1 MLAEETRAGRGDE
14 KEGFVKEITARAA
27 DFSRWYIDVIR
38 KADLVDYAPVRGCMV
53 IKPGGYALWEKVQEG
68 LDRRFKATGHRNA
81 YFPLFIPQSFVEME
95 KEHVEG
101 FAPELPWVTE
111 VGGEQLQEKL
121 AVRPTSETIICSMY
135 SKWIQSYRDLP
146 MLLNQWCN
154 VVRWEKRT
162 LPFLRTS
169 EFLWQEG
176 HTAHRTEDEAVA
188 ETIQMLRVYQ
198 DFVEN
203 DLAIPVIPGLKTE
216 KEKFAGA
223 VRTYC
228 IEALMQDGRAL
239 QSGTSH
245 FLGQNFAKPFNI
257 QFLDA
262 DGQLKYVWQTSWGM
276 STRIIGAL
284 VMVHG
289 DDRGLVIP
297 PKVAEIQVVIVPIA
311 PVKERPKVIERA
323 GQIAAE
329 LAEVAR
335 VHVDDREEH
344 SPGWKFNE
352 WELKGVP
359 IRVEIGP
366 RDLKAG
372 QAVMVR
378 RDTGVKEPVP
388 LTELKDKVTATLA
401 AIQTDLYDRA
411 KRLMAENTHRVRDYD
426 EFKEVME
433 SRRGFVVA
441 GWCGDPGCEAK
452 VKEETG
458 ATIRCLPLDQP
469 DDPGTCLVCGG
480 KATSQAHF
488 ARAY

>member
-1 MLAEETRAGRGDE
+1 MAEESKKGTG
-14 KEGFVKEITARAA
+14 EGQDFVKEITAQSV

-53 IKPGGYALWEKVQEG
+53 IKPGGYAIWEKVQEG

-81 YFPLFIPQSFVEME
+81 YFPLFIPESFIQLE

-111 VGGEQLQEKL
+111 AGGEKLAERL
-121 AVRPTSETIICSMY
+121 AVRPTSETIICAMY
-135 SKWIQSYRDLP
+135 AKWIQSYRDLP
-146 MLLNQWCN
+146 VLMNQWCN

-176 HTAHRTEDEAVA
+176 HTAHRTAEQAEA

-203 DLAIPVIPGLKTE
+203 DLAIPVVPGLKSE

-228 IEALMQDGRAL
+228 VEAMMQDGKAL
-239 QSGTSH
+239 QAGTSH
-245 FLGQNFAKPFNI
+245 FLGQNFAVPFNI

-289 DDRGLVIP
+289 DDRGLILP
-297 PKVAEIQVVIVPIA
+297 PKVAEVQVVIVPIA
-311 PVKERPKVIERA
+311 PVKERANVLAEVGKVA
-323 GQIAAE
+323 GE
-329 LAEVAR
+329 LGEVAR
-335 VHVDDREEH
+335 VRVDDREEH

-359 IRVEIGP
+359 VRLEIGP

-372 QAVMVR
+372 QAILVR

-388 LTELKDKVTATLA
+388 LAQLKERVAAALADIQASLLARARQRMDEKTTKVAS
-401 AIQTDLYDRA
+401 Y
-411 KRLMAENTHRVRDYD
+411 E
-426 EFKEVME
+426 EFKETVE
-433 SRRGFVVA
+433 ARRGFVVA
-441 GWCGDPGCEAK
+441 GWCDDAACEAK

-469 DDPGTCLVCGG
+469 EDPGSCLVCGR
-480 KATSQAHF
+480 KAKYQAYF

>member
-1 MLAEETRAGRGDE
+1 MVEESKKGAAGQD
-14 KEGFVKEITARAA
+14 FVKEITTRST

-53 IKPGGYALWEKVQEG
+53 IKPGGYAIWEKVQEG

-81 YFPLFIPQSFVEME
+81 YFPLFIPESFVQLE

-111 VGGEQLQEKL
+111 AGGEKLTERL

-135 SKWIQSYRDLP
+135 AKWIQSYRDLP

-176 HTAHRTEDEAVA
+176 HTAHRTSEEAEE
-188 ETIQMLRVYQ
+188 ETIRMLRVYQ

-203 DLAIPVIPGLKTE
+203 DLAIPVIPGLKSDR
-216 KEKFAGA
+216 EKFAGA
-223 VRTYC
+223 VRTYS
-228 IEALMQDGRAL
+228 IEAMMQDGKAL
-239 QSGTSH
+239 QAGTSH
-245 FLGQNFAKPFNI
+245 FLGQNFAVPFNI

-262 DGQLKYVWQTSWGM
+262 DGQLKYVWQTSWGL

-297 PKVAEIQVVIVPIA
+297 PKAAEIQVVIVPIA
-311 PVKERPKVIERA
+311 PVKERANV
-323 GQIAAE
+323 
-329 LAEVAR
+329 LAEVAKVAAELGEVAR
-335 VHVDDREEH
+335 VQVDDDEEH

-359 IRVEIGP
+359 VRLEIGP

-372 QAVMVR
+372 QAVLVR
-378 RDTGVKEPVP
+378 RDTGVKEAVP
-388 LTELKDKVTATLA
+388 LTQLKGRVAETLA
-401 AIQTDLYDRA
+401 IMQSSLLAAARRRLEEQTTTA
-411 KRLMAENTHRVRDYD
+411 GSYD
-426 EFKEVME
+426 EFKQVIED
-433 SRRGFVVA
+433 RRGFVVA
-441 GWCGDPGCEAK
+441 GWCGDAACEAK
-452 VKEETG
+452 IKEETG
-458 ATIRCLPLDQP
+458 ATIRNLPLDQP
-469 DDPGTCLVCGG
+469 SDAGTCLVCGG
-480 KATSQAHF
+480 QAKHQAYF